1 MLHLVYEKHWVP
13 STRIRLRQLQPALAR
28 AGFATRLHAVPRD
41 RADRQRFAA
50 SVGPEDR
57 VLVHRARPDATLARF
72 WQGLGVPLVFDFDDA
87 IMFGRK
93 SGAAGVLERHRRR
106 RGFERMLRCCDA
118 VTPGNRFLA
127 EQCHGFEGPIEI
139 LPSAVPSDVPQH
151 SPADGGPLRVGW
163 IGRASNLRYLAPL
176 AGTLRRVA
184 ERTPL
189 ELVIVSDAALDL
201 AGVETRFVPWSLARE
216 AREVAAFDVGVM
228 PLALAGPWSRGKCAY
243 KLLQYMAAGVP
254 AVASRVGMNETVIRH
269 GENGWLASDEDDWV
283 EALTSLASDP
293 EAAARMGRAGR
304 ATVEASY
311 SIEAV
316 ARQLVRFLDTLSNQP
331 RNSGSVRSSTGS
343 SAKSSARARSA
354 AVGGR

>member
-1 MLHLVYEKHWVP
+1 MG
-13 STRIRLRQLQPALAR
+13 LA
-28 AGFATRLHAVPRD
+28 
-41 RADRQRFAA
+41 AA
-50 SVGPEDR
+50 SPGSSR
-57 VLVHRARPDATLARF
+57 CTRNCARLPLATN
-72 WQGLGVPLVFDFDDA
+72 WP
-87 IMFGRK
+87 
-93 SGAAGVLERHRRR
+93 
-106 RGFERMLRCCDA
+106 
-118 VTPGNRFLA
+118 
-127 EQCHGFEGPIEI
+127 I

-151 SPADGGPLRVGW
+151 SPAGGGPLRVGW

-176 AGTLRRVA
+176 ARALRRVA

-189 ELVIVSDAALDL
+189 ELVIVSDAALEL
-201 AGVETRFVPWSLARE
+201 HGVETRFVPWSLARE

-283 EALTSLASDP
+283 EALSSLASDP

-316 ARQLVRFLDTLSNQP
+316 AAQLARFLDTLSSQP

-354 AVGGR
+354 AVGGG

>member
-93 SGAAGVLERHRRR
+93 PGAAGVLERHRRR

-151 SPADGGPLRVGW
+151 SL
-163 IGRASNLRYLAPL
+163 
-176 AGTLRRVA
+176 
-184 ERTPL
+184 
-189 ELVIVSDAALDL
+189 
-201 AGVETRFVPWSLARE
+201 VPWSLARE

-243 KLLQYMAAGVP
+243 KLLQHMAAGVP

-354 AVGGR
+354 AVGAG